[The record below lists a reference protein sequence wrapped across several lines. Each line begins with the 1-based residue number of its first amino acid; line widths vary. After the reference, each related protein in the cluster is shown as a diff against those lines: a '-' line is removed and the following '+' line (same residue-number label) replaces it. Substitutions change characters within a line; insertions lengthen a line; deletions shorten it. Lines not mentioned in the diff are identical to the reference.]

1 MMLKQFT
8 LLFYKT
14 LLLLTRYRL
23 GLRRKTVRIDG
34 YKIYYLLK
42 SGRGNKALFAIHGL
56 NDTKE
61 RWFPFMRHLNPHYPT
76 ILIDLLGSGESD
88 APFNFD
94 YTLQSQADFLE
105 KVIHKI
111 AAIENIKQ
119 LTLIGHSM
127 GGGLSILLTN
137 RLPVAKLILLA
148 PLSINYHEP
157 FVVSFAR
164 QLGNIKKVPFFHVCS
179 FERLAALSDLLFYKK
194 PKIPAILLEAI
205 VAQKCKRS
213 KLEEKKILALID
225 ADNFTLRDDLTTTA
239 QRISIPTLII
249 WGENDKILD
258 PKNAS
263 ELKNLIPH
271 SKLKLYNKCG
281 HMIALEYPVKLAND
295 CNQFLSSL

>member
-1 MMLKQFT
+1 MLKQFA
-8 LLFYKT
+8 LLFYKA

-23 GLRRKTVRIDG
+23 GFRRKTVRIDG
-34 YKIYYLLK
+34 YKITYLIRPAR
-42 SGRGNKALFAIHGL
+42 SHKALFAIHGL
-56 NDTKE
+56 NDSKKY
-61 RWFPFMRHLNPHYPT
+61 WFPLIKHLNPNYQT

-88 APFNFD
+88 APLNFD
-94 YTLQSQADFLE
+94 YTLESQAHFLD
-105 KVIHKI
+105 KVIRKI
-111 AAIENIKQ
+111 IKKEQIERLIV
-119 LTLIGHSM
+119 IGHSM
-127 GGGLSILLTN
+127 GGGLSILLAH
-137 RLPVAKLILLA
+137 RLPIEKLILLA

-157 FVVSFAR
+157 FIVSYAR
-164 QLGNIKKVPFFHVCS
+164 QLGDVKKVPFFHVCS
-179 FERLAALSDLLFYKK
+179 YERLAALSDLLFYKQ
-194 PKIPAILLEAI
+194 PKTPAILLEAI

-225 ADNFTLRDDLTTTA
+225 ADNFTLHDDLTTTA

-281 HMIALEYPVKLAND
+281 HMIALEYPEKLAND
-295 CNQFLSSL
+295 CNQFLL

>member
-1 MMLKQFT
+1 MILKQFV
-8 LLFYKT
+8 LLFYRA

-23 GLRRKTVRIDG
+23 GFRKKTVRIDG
-34 YKIYYLLK
+34 YKISYFHK

-61 RWFPFMRHLNPHYPT
+61 RWFPFMKHLNPHYPT

-94 YTLQSQADFLE
+94 YTLQYQADFLE
-105 KVIHKI
+105 KAIHKI

-127 GGGLSILLTN
+127 GGGLSILLAN
-137 RLPVAKLILLA
+137 RLPIAKLILLA
-148 PLSINYHEP
+148 PLSINYHDP

-164 QLGNIKKVPFFHVCS
+164 KLGDVKKVPFFHVCS
-179 FERLAALSDLLFYKK
+179 RKRLAALSDLLFYKK
-194 PKIPAILLEAI
+194 PDTPAFLLDVI

-213 KLEEKKILALID
+213 MLEEKKILALID
-225 ADNFTLRDDLTTTA
+225 AENFKLYDDLTITA
-239 QRISIPTLII
+239 QEITIPTLIV
-249 WGENDKILD
+249 WGEDDKILD

-263 ELKNLIPH
+263 ELKKLIPH
-271 SKLKLYNKCG
+271 SELKLYSKCG
-281 HMIALEYPVKLAND
+281 HMIALEYPAKLAND
-295 CNQFLSSL
+295 CKQFLS